1 MRDLTRSITIIA
13 VLVLSIFGAA
23 QGALIQDVKPGEI
36 NVDLGDGYKAS
47 FTLPNA
53 VSAYDI
59 KTDLEYHSASVS
71 ASGSEDSFIEI
82 TLWVESQR
90 FPHSIPAAGR
100 SGSGLTY
107 APRSIDGAPGCVIY
121 SYPEGN
127 PGTTDESNGAAFRY
141 YPDAISLKA
150 MPDGSTEVES
160 IYEVYADTLGS
171 SGPTTISIFYSIL
184 DSIHVT
190 GV

>member
-1 MRDLTRSITIIA
+1 MRLA
-13 VLVLSIFGAA
+13 FASIFMALLIIGAT
-23 QGALIQDVKPGEI
+23 QGALIQDIKPGKV

-47 FTLPNA
+47 FILPNA

-59 KTDLEYHSASVS
+59 KTEPEYHSASVS

-82 TLWVESQR
+82 TLWVESQP
-90 FPHSIPAAGR
+90 FPHSIPAAG

-107 APRSIDGAPGCVIY
+107 VPRAIDKASGCVIY
-121 SYPEGN
+121 DYPEGN
-127 PGTTDESNGAAFRY
+127 PGTNPDESDGAAFRY
-141 YPDAISLKA
+141 YPGATSLKA
-150 MPDGSTEVES
+150 KPDGSTEVEG

-171 SGPTTISIFYSIL
+171 SGPTTISVFDSIL
-184 DSIHVT
+184 NSIHVT